1 MSTDPGIYPKF
12 NIDDLALVTDENIDI
27 YDHLVR
33 ITYVHAGGYYFYYE
47 VVLVSKNTDNLK
59 FWVKELDLMRV

>member
-1 MSTDPGIYPKF
+1 MSNTPGIYQKF
-12 NIDDLALVTDENIDI
+12 NIDDLAIVMDENLDI

-33 ITYVHAGGYYFYYE
+33 ITYAHAGGYYFYYE
-47 VVLVSKNTDNLK
+47 VVLVSTVIGNLK